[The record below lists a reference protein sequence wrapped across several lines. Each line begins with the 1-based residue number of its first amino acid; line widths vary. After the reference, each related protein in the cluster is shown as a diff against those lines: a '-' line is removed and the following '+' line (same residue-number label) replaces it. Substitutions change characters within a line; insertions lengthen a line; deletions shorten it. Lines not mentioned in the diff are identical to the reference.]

1 MHTYR
6 VEYIRTDPDGEVW
19 SESMIVGAESA
30 QEAKAASARVIR
42 MMEGGEIVVTKVRT
56 LKELKKGE
64 DNGKGEGK
72 EEKVSD
78 PEGADTDAQDGGDGA
93 RGRA

>member
-42 MMEGGEIVVTKVRT
+42 MMEGGEIAVTKVRT

-64 DNGKGEGK
+64 DNGKGK